1 MPKQTINTGTSANS
15 RTGDSLRTAFTKI
28 NQNFTELYANTAS
41 GGASVTE
48 SVTPPSGPTTGDL
61 WYDTAGGRMY
71 VYFDSTWVDTNPS
84 IDSIS
89 KSSLKSIAA
98 ASTSFTDF
106 QTRIAAL

>member
-1 MPKQTINTGTSANS
+1 MTKQTIRVGASANDK
-15 RTGDSLRTAFTKI
+15 TGDTIRNAFIKV
-28 NQNFTELYANTAS
+28 NQNFTELYTKTVSSITA
-41 GGASVTE
+41 GT
-48 SVTPPSGPTTGDL
+48 TPPASPTVGSL
-61 WYDTAGGRMY
+61 WYDEVGGRLY

-89 KSSLKSIAA
+89 KSILKSIAA

>member
-1 MPKQTINTGTSANS
+1 MTKQTINIG
-15 RTGDSLRTAFTKI
+15 RTPNDNQGDSLRVAFNKI
-28 NQNFTELYANTAS
+28 NANFTEVYTNTAS

-48 SVTPPSGPTTGDL
+48 SVTPPSIPATGDL

-89 KSSLKSIAA
+89 KSTLKSIVA